1 MRQYEDLLIDVLL
14 DRGFSVEEAEK
25 LIRLQERYE
34 REWLEAQR
42 IRWLGRGFSQPD
54 LRSIR
59 DLYN

>member
-14 DRGFSVEEAEK
+14 DDGFSVTEAEQ
-25 LIRLQERYE
+25 LIRLQERAELE
-34 REWLEAQR
+34 RRAEQRLAWLHDWPAH
-42 IRWLGRGFSQPD
+42 LN